1 MIRRLD
7 RDERRGSCVA
17 DRIGRDSFRATAR
30 PHASAC
36 GAGALDSVALS
47 ADDGPLP
54 TRVLIVD
61 DAEVFRQAARE
72 LLELRG
78 YAVVGEVGRVAEAM
92 EMVDRLAPA
101 AVLLDLRLP
110 DGDGFTLCAALTLAH
125 PELAVLLTSADRTV
139 PDPGQVSAAGARGFV
154 LKSRLA
160 AADLAQFWPSP

>member
-1 MIRRLD
+1 MELD
-7 RDERRGSCVA
+7 A
-17 DRIGRDSFRATAR
+17 AR
-30 PHASAC
+30 FST
-36 GAGALDSVALS
+36 
-47 ADDGPLP
+47 DDWPLP

-61 DAEVFRQAARE
+61 DAEVFRQAVRE

-78 YAVVGEVGRVAEAM
+78 YAVVGEAGRMTDAM
-92 EMVDRLAPA
+92 ELVERLTPE

-110 DGDGFTLCAALTLAH
+110 DGDGFTLCAALTSAR

-139 PDPGQVSAAGARGFV
+139 PDPGRIKAAGARGFV